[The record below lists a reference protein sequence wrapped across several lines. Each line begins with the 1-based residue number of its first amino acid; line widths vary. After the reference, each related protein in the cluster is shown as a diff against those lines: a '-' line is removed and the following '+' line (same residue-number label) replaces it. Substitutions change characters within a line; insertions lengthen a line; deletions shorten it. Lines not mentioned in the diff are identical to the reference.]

1 MAHFFKPDFE
11 APVGYDVDSKEAPG
25 SVWRMQIHVG
35 ATKTIAFGGGIGWFV
50 RSNNPGV
57 VPNDRFSEKV
67 KGDIRLLTLTGSSNG
82 TSLLEAGT
90 GGTVWIC
97 LQVLVGDVEAK
108 PGPTLAHPGSTGFPT
123 VWAVDG
129 NHGLWNALTWVDQG
143 MKGLRS
149 TVQVFSL
156 TDLITVCAKYTIHH
170 SQTIDYLAI
179 FGHGTGGYQ
188 SVGGG
193 NIVEA
198 SGTRSI
204 VYRGIV
210 LPGDSHLNGP
220 AATIL
225 TGLNGVLS
233 RDATV
238 LLGGCN
244 VGEGSMGDGL
254 LTTLSVLLRGRTV
267 QAFENKVYYWTG
279 HMSGSLKKARGLT
292 VTSSYHDLITG
303 SPLPLPF

>member
-1 MAHFFKPDFE
+1 MQQLRVDMAHFFKPNFE
-11 APVGYDVDSKEAPG
+11 TPSAYEVDSKLAPG
-25 SVWRMQIHVG
+25 SVWRMQIPVG
-35 ATKTIAFGGGIGWFV
+35 ATKTIALWGGTGWSV

-57 VPNDRFSEKV
+57 VPNDGFSEKV

-90 GGTVWIC
+90 GGAVWIR
-97 LQVLVGDVEAK
+97 LQIQVGDVEAR
-108 PGPTLAHPGSTGFPT
+108 PGPDQAHPFRGRPA
-123 VWAVDG
+123 VWTVDG
-129 NHGLWNALTWVDQG
+129 NHGFWSALTWADQG
-143 MKGLRS
+143 IMGSVR
-149 TVQVFSL
+149 VFSL
-156 TDLITVCAKYTIHH
+156 FDLIDVCRKYTLKY

-188 SVGGG
+188 SVGAGET
-193 NIVEA
+193 VEA

-204 VYRGIV
+204 FYRGIV

-244 VGEGSMGDGL
+244 VGEGSSGDGL

-279 HMSGSLKKARGLT
+279 SMAGYLKKARGLT
-292 VTSSYHDLITG
+292 VTSSFHHL
-303 SPLPLPF
+303 FF